1 MEVGE
6 ACRFDPRLAKSKE
19 RCWHWQENKVKVT
32 RKKSKVKSQKIGVDI
47 DKKIDIDKETKLR
60 QQEGRIIQDI
70 HFLID
75 AKLAIYQDFF

>member
-1 MEVGE
+1 M
-6 ACRFDPRLAKSKE
+6 
-19 RCWHWQENKVKVT
+19 T
-32 RKKSKVKSQKIGVDI
+32 RKESKVKSQKSGVDI